1 MRRFVPW
8 VLLALL
14 VLGTAVGIGLGVA
27 EQPGVIAAT
36 FLHCLLA

>member
-1 MRRFVPW
+1 MRQFVPW
-8 VLLALL
+8 ILLALL

-36 FLHCLLA
+36 FLRGLVV